1 MKTSMHDRVGQR
13 WTRKRALLAAGALA
27 ALQSALA
34 APALAQQQ
42 PTDAFITPADVV
54 DLIAE
59 GRKRLTAG
67 DPQGAIQDFENA
79 LARDPNN
86 PQVLYF
92 LGNLYLQLNQVEQG
106 LKYLARSVEL
116 MPQNMQLRLVLAKA
130 YEQFGRFD
138 DAMREYQEI
147 MRRAPGSAEGR
158 EAEERNRSVAEQR
171 RISRP
176 PDTVTQRDLDALIA
190 EGRRQLNERDSV
202 GALRVF
208 KSVLAH
214 DPDNVEILYFAGNLH
229 MSLGQPIPGIAYLR
243 RAAALAPD
251 IARLRFTLAQAYEYN
266 GLLEDALQELLA
278 AASVG
283 AGTPE
288 GEAARQRVPELTAK
302 LRAQREAEAIPD
314 MTTDEVLAE
323 GRHHLDAR
331 NSEQALRYF
340 KAYLITNP
348 DNVEVRY
355 FVGNLLL
362 TLNQPVAGVR
372 ELERAAALGPDLVRL
387 RLTLAQAY
395 DLYGATESAIS
406 EYAAVAAM
414 APGTPEGN
422 TAVERESA
430 LAGRMAMIGDDA
442 IILAADIG
450 TLMDEAKRLY
460 IEGDPQGSL
469 RMFEAILV
477 REPDNTE
484 ALYLAS
490 VVYRAM
496 NRPREGI
503 AALQRA
509 AELEP
514 ERKALRLELAQ
525 AFERVGLMGDA
536 LREYGVL
543 AEDKASPEVAALAQ
557 TRIQMLGAMR
567 ALGAEPPDPNE
578 AARIYGEVLTR
589 YPDDPPLFS
598 EAMGLM
604 VEGQHI
610 DETRAMLEKVIAARP
625 GHVLPRM
632 FLADLYLFLDDL
644 PNAASQYEAVLQ
656 VLPADH
662 PSRQDVEVRLANARG
677 IQALRDGE
685 YAAAKKQFEKIIA
698 LAPAAVAHDARL
710 NLTASLVGLGD
721 TAGAEL
727 SLRSMIEEN
736 PDDAGAR
743 IRLGN
748 LYYDTGRP
756 EEAAREFEELLVRAR
771 GTPVANQASQF
782 LTQIYS
788 TPAGQ
793 ELKTRVQDSLL
804 GQLRADT
811 EANPD
816 DLTAWSRLTMLLLQL
831 NRREEAITGMEN
843 MVRLNPDNLAAKEGL
858 GDMYDQS
865 SEYDKAVAVY
875 TDILDRSRDQEVQR
889 RIGEKVKLMEGKKAF
904 NDGKSGLAMQHFEEV
919 AAASPDNFLANFYL
933 AILYAEAE
941 RYDDAARAYEEVV
954 RVQPNHIGA
963 HVNLGVMYEQ
973 LNREEDAVV
982 QYRDAI
988 RLAPPGDARNGA
1000 TARLVALEKRIHGFS
1015 YALNYSTS
1023 YSTNNNLTASN
1034 PTGEFRSDLS
1044 GNINYRHK
1052 LENRPIYLGF
1062 IFSPTYTMYHRT
1074 QFDLINL
1081 SYSPYATY
1089 AWRDYDFSAT
1099 LTHSEM
1105 ESLATEIAVNTS
1117 DSISVDASR
1126 NFRMISLL
1134 PWLGTQDDR
1143 GRVSSSARVTFSGRR
1158 FESASSPIFSSLNR
1172 SVNATLTQT
1181 LGDGWRGLL
1190 GYTFINNNNLERFI
1204 GTDFAYISHGI
1215 TFQLVKTVGP
1225 GLVANGTYSY
1235 STYDYKNP
1243 DSATLFTRYRRNT
1256 SHNISAGLNYYPNN
1270 ALRLFTNLSYQI
1282 NESNLPTGFI
1292 LSPGDVGTAIGLQS
1306 TSLGDYRNLIVSTG
1320 VGFNF

>member
-1 MKTSMHDRVGQR
+1 MHDRVGQR

-27 ALQSALA
+27 ALQSAFA
-34 APALAQQQ
+34 APAFAQQQ

-92 LGNLYLQLNQVEQG
+92 LGNLYLQLNQVGQG
-106 LKYLARSVEL
+106 LTYLSRSVEL

-130 YEQFGRFD
+130 YEQFGRLD

-147 MRRAPGSAEGR
+147 MRRAPDSAEGR

-176 PDTVTQRDLDALIA
+176 PDTVTQRDLDALVA
-190 EGRRQLNERDSV
+190 EGRRQLDERDSV

-229 MSLGQPIPGIAYLR
+229 MSLGQPVPGIAYLR

-251 IARLRFTLAQAYEYN
+251 LARLRFTLAQAYEYN

-278 AASVG
+278 AASIG

-314 MTTDEVLAE
+314 MATEEVLAE
-323 GRHHLDAR
+323 GRRHLDAR

-340 KAYLITNP
+340 KAYLLDNP

-362 TLNQPVAGVR
+362 TLNQPVAGIR
-372 ELERAAALGPDLVRL
+372 ELERAAALAPDLARL

-395 DLYGATESAIS
+395 DLHGATESAIA
-406 EYAAVAAM
+406 EYTAVAAM
-414 APGTPEGN
+414 APDTPEGN
-422 TAVERESA
+422 TAAERESA

-450 TLMDEAKRLY
+450 TLMEEAKRLY

-490 VVYRAM
+490 IVYRAM

-503 AALQRA
+503 TALQRA
-509 AELEP
+509 AALEP

-543 AEDKASPEVAALAQ
+543 AKDKASPELAALAE

-567 ALGAEPPDPNE
+567 ALGAEPPDPQE

-604 VEGQHI
+604 VEGQYI
-610 DETRAMLEKVIAARP
+610 DETRTMLEKVIAARP

-632 FLADLYLFLDDL
+632 FLADLHLFRNDL
-644 PNAASQYEAVLQ
+644 QSAIGQYETVLQ

-662 PSRQDVEVRLANARG
+662 PSRQDVEVRLANVRG
-677 IQALRDGE
+677 MQGLREGE
-685 YAAAKKQFEKIIA
+685 YATAKEQFEKIIA
-698 LAPAAVAHDARL
+698 LSPPAAAVTHDARL

-727 SLRSMIEEN
+727 ALRAMIEEN
-736 PDDAGAR
+736 SDDAGAR
-743 IRLGN
+743 IRLGS

-771 GTPVANQASQF
+771 GTPAANQASQF

-788 TPAGQ
+788 APEGQ
-793 ELKTRVQDSLL
+793 ELKARVQDSLL
-804 GQLRADT
+804 GQLQADT
-811 EANPD
+811 DANPD
-816 DLTAWSRLTMLLLQL
+816 DLAAWSRLTMLLLQL

-858 GDMYDQS
+858 GDMYDQGS
-865 SEYDKAVAVY
+865 AYDKAVAVY

-889 RIGEKVKLMEGKKAF
+889 RIGEKIKLMEGKKAF
-904 NDGKSGLAMQHFEEV
+904 NDGKSGLAMQRFEEV
-919 AAASPDNFLANFYL
+919 AAANPDNFLANFYL

-941 RYDDAARAYEEVV
+941 RYEEAAHAYEEVV
-954 RVQPNHIGA
+954 RVQPNHTGA
-963 HVNLGVMYEQ
+963 RVNLGVMYEQ
-973 LNREEDAVV
+973 LNREEDAIV

-988 RLAPPGDARNGA
+988 RLAPPTGGIRDSA
-1000 TARLVALEKRIHGFS
+1000 TARLVALQKRIDGFS

-1023 YSTNNNLTASN
+1023 YSSNNNLTASN

-1044 GNINYRHK
+1044 GNINYRRK
-1052 LENRPIYLGF
+1052 LENRAIYLGF

-1126 NFRMISLL
+1126 NFRMFSLL
-1134 PWLGTQDDR
+1134 PWLGTQDEQ
-1143 GRVSSSARVTFSGRR
+1143 GRVSSNGRVTFSARR
-1158 FESASSPIFSSLNR
+1158 FESASSPIFSALNR
-1172 SVNATLTQT
+1172 MFSATLTQT
-1181 LGDGWRGLL
+1181 LGDGWRGGL
-1190 GYTFINNNNLERFI
+1190 GYTFINNNNLERFV
-1204 GTDFAYISHGI
+1204 GTDFAYISHGLN
-1215 TFQLVKTVGP
+1215 FQLSRTVAP
-1225 GLVANGTYSY
+1225 GMLANAGYSY
-1235 STYDYKNP
+1235 STFDYKNP
-1243 DSATLFTRYRRNT
+1243 DSATLFTQYRRNT
-1256 SHNISAGLNYYPNN
+1256 SHNFSLGLNYYPNSS
-1270 ALRLFTNLSYQI
+1270 LRVFTNLSYQI

-1306 TSLGDYRNLIVSTG
+1306 TSLGDYQNLTLSMG